1 MQRNYWRLKMT
12 KLTKESAIKLQK
24 ILSKRFNRQL
34 SDQELE
40 QAYEALMG
48 FAEALTDLGTPDIE
62 PTPKPPIKHRTR
74 LKHPIANNKES
85 ILQYV

>member
-1 MQRNYWRLKMT
+1 MT
-12 KLTKESAIKLQK
+12 KLTKESAMKLQR

-48 FAEALTDLGTPDIE
+48 FAEALIDLDTPEME
-62 PTPKPPIKHRTR
+62 PTPKPPVKNHMR
-74 LKHPIANNKES
+74 LNHPIANHKES
-85 ILQYV
+85 IIQYV

>member
-1 MQRNYWRLKMT
+1 MT
-12 KLTKESAIKLQK
+12 KLTKESALKLQK

-48 FAEALTDLGTPDIE
+48 FAEALMDLDTSDIE
-62 PTPKPPIKHRTR
+62 PTPEPLRYHKRQLIR
-74 LKHPIANNKES
+74 PIANNRES
-85 ILQYV
+85 VLQYV